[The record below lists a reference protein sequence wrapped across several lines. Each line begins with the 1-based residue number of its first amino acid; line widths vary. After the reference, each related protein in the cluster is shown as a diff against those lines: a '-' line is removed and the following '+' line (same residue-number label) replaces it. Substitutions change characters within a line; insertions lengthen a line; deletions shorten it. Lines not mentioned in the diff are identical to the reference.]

1 MAASSSPAPPRRR
14 ASRWL
19 VLGLVLTVLASV
31 LLHPALAHWALRT
44 VLERSASRRGLD
56 LRVEQIGGS
65 LWDTFTLTGVRL
77 VDLRHVPEGGTDLRA
92 GSVEIT
98 PRWFIPFLRTADAPV
113 ERVVLD
119 GLRGTY
125 VFHARPAATTTSPA
139 GASAASPTPRRT
151 PDPAIAA
158 GIARWLPASV
168 VVQRADVSVVR
179 GNLAFRARNLR
190 VFADGGAAGWA
201 AATSTE
207 FTAGTRTATLPPWRG
222 GARWQRPALTVSAV
236 ELGSGVRLVSANL
249 DLSRLAGG
257 RLDSS
262 VTLDA
267 LGGTLRGQVEAD
279 FAAERPVF
287 DVAGSLSRVAFE
299 PVARLL
305 GRSGPFAGFF
315 DEGQFSFRGDPA
327 DPAAAALS
335 LRAQARGFRWR
346 ERQFESLSLAGTL
359 VNRRLHVQQFDL
371 QQKGNDFRFS
381 GETTLP
387 ERDAAAAAA
396 LIASPDLRPWL
407 PWLLTGFTLNID
419 ARLDDLRALAQ
430 LVQPGAE
437 YLSGRMTVVGTVKGR
452 LGELDGTLS
461 VEAGPAQW
469 AGLPLDSLR
478 ATLGFKGDEVVL
490 TDLQAAAGK
499 ADTLSAKG
507 VWAVMSSGRFRGELR
522 THVDDLGRYAA
533 LYQSDGIPGPLAGAL
548 SLEWSGDGTPRAHS
562 GAFKVAVEK
571 FSARRAGGRGAFARP
586 TDLTAEGTY
595 SPAALAL
602 RSLVLREGKKDVL
615 KLEGT
620 LPWTQDR
627 RLLADGKFFDPSRP
641 FSLRGELI
649 EAPLDLLPFLT
660 TSVRAADG
668 RASGK
673 VEVAGTARAPRLTGS
688 VAVRGATVEWDGPS
702 LAELQGEVVLEGAK
716 LTLRGARGRAR
727 LLTPE
732 APSAAPAPAP
742 AATAPTAPS
751 PGAEFQAEGGI
762 SWDGEPVRP
771 TLDLLLRA
779 ERVPWRNDPDLAA
792 EARLEWVLRGSITD
806 ATLAGRAVLRT
817 GSSLRRPLMLVEAAQ
832 AGEVR
837 PPEAGWFAPAALAG
851 GVGWL
856 EGLPMEIHVS
866 ASPEGLRLPAANA
879 GGTAAV
885 ELTLRGTLRETLPAG
900 GRLTFTGARAPG
912 LPGVKAE
919 PVNLRGAFTWSAA
932 GDAPPAVQVSAEL
945 ATPRRGAA
953 SGLSGQGPWQGVE
966 WTIAPPA
973 APLSSGDA
981 VPVVSPSPAPAPPAN
996 SALGFR

>member
-1 MAASSSPAPPRRR
+1 MASPSAPPRRR
-14 ASRWL
+14 VSRWL
-19 VLGLVLTVLASV
+19 VLGLLLTALASV
-31 LLHPALAHWALRT
+31 LLHPAPAQWALRT
-44 VLERSASRRGLD
+44 ALERAATRRGLD
-56 LRVEQIGGS
+56 LRVERVEGS

-77 VDLRHVPEGGTDLRA
+77 VDVRHVPEGGTDLRA
-92 GSVEIT
+92 GQVEIT
-98 PRWFIPFLRTADAPV
+98 PRWFIPFLRTGDAPV

-119 GLRGTY
+119 GLSGTY
-125 VFHARPAATTTSPA
+125 VFHARPAAATNAPA

-151 PDPAIAA
+151 PDPAIVA

-190 VFADGGAAGWA
+190 VFADAGTAGWA
-201 AATSTE
+201 AATATE

-222 GARWQRPALTVSAV
+222 GARWQRPALTVSEV

-267 LGGTLRGQVEAD
+267 LGGTVRGQVEAD
-279 FAAERPVF
+279 FAAERPIF

-305 GRSGPFAGFF
+305 GRTGPFAGFF

-359 VNRRLHVQQFDL
+359 VNRRLQVQQFDL
-371 QQKGNDFRFS
+371 RQKGNDFRFS

-396 LIASPDLRPWL
+396 LIAPPDLRPWL
-407 PWLLTGFTLNID
+407 PWLLAGFTLNID

-507 VWAVMSSGRFRGELR
+507 EWAVMSSGRFRGELR
-522 THVDDLGRYAA
+522 TRVDDLGRYAA
-533 LYQSDGIPGPLAGAL
+533 LYQSDGIPGPLAGSL

-586 TDLTAEGTY
+586 TDLAAEGTY

-649 EAPLDLLPFLT
+649 DAPLDLLPFLT
-660 TSVRAADG
+660 TAVRAADG

-688 VAVRGATVEWDGPS
+688 VQVRGGTVEWDGPA
-702 LAELQGEVVLEGAK
+702 LAELQGEVVLDGAK
-716 LTLRGARGRAR
+716 LALRGARGRAR

-732 APSAAPAPAP
+732 SPNASPAP
-742 AATAPTAPS
+742 AAASVAPS

-762 SWDGEPVRP
+762 SWDGEPARV

-792 EARLEWVLRGSITD
+792 DARLEWVLRGPLAD
-806 ATLAGRAVLRT
+806 ATLGGRAVLRT
-817 GSSLRRPLMLVEAAQ
+817 GSSLRRPLTLVEAAQ

-856 EGLPMEIHVS
+856 GGLPMEIHVS
-866 ASPEGLRLPAANA
+866 ASSEGLRLPTANA

-919 PVNLRGAFTWSAA
+919 PVNLRGAFTWTAA
-932 GDAPPAVQVSAEL
+932 GDAPPAVQVSAEP

-953 SGLSGQGPWQGVE
+953 AGLSGEGPWQGVE
-966 WTIAPPA
+966 WTIASPTAPPA
-973 APLSSGDA
+973 GDA
-981 VPVVSPSPAPAPPAN
+981 APVASSSPAPVPPAN